1 MSESLE
7 RFREREQQLL
17 CRTYSRYP
25 LSVVRAKG
33 ARLWDADGRE
43 YVDLLAGIA
52 VTGLGHCN

>member
-33 ARLWDADGRE
+33 ARLWTRT
-43 YVDLLAGIA
+43 AGNMWICWRA
-52 VTGLGHCN
+52 LR